1 MQIETIGSQATVV
14 AGVWKIVAEI
24 ATAPERQEI
33 LDWYHLVENLHKVG
47 GSTQRL
53 HQAEARLWEE
63 EVDAEIGLFKDCWDK
78 QAQNFCGYLSKHRQ
92 RIVNYDYFQAEGVCL
107 VGSGAVES
115 AIKQIGRRVQISE
128 AQWKA
133 EHVPQVLA
141 HRCA

>member
-63 EVDAEIGLFKDCWDK
+63 EVDAEIGLFKDCRDK
-78 QAQNFCGYLSKHRQ
+78 QAQNFCGYLSNHRQ

-107 VGSGAVES
+107 VGSGAV
-115 AIKQIGRRVQISE
+115 
-128 AQWKA
+128 
-133 EHVPQVLA
+133 
-141 HRCA
+141 